1 MSKNVKYFSSDHF
14 GAPPLKGDRW
24 GYLVEMLRAVL
35 CTGFNTRSDV
45 SKVEV
50 VSSTRI
56 KITFGSIHNYSVQ
69 QTILLSGTVHSQLN
83 VEYVVK
89 SVNGLTITVD
99 NYDSSI
105 VLSPGTIL
113 DGLSGVSTKV
123 APLGFIEK
131 YTDVA
136 GRSVFT
142 TDEDEAYLYI
152 DDVKPATWDTLT
164 SGGFT
169 PQICPLVFM
178 TDKMTDINTVT
189 GSCIVPFQ
197 VANPTYY
204 KLKEYKLSAT
214 YDRTGLWQWQSF
226 GMYRADVNSNTAA
239 QAIIPAKWT
248 LIGNGRLF
256 YFIPELNDVSP
267 TNILNAFYV
276 FGKINNSRNN
286 TRDLPYILCA
296 RSDSTTSRSHY
307 NTQVYYGMHAVS
319 PSLQNVG
326 AETVD
331 TGGNGYGVLKIRGT
345 PSKVCGG
352 PSPWAYFVTTTSDLV
367 SGNLAQPM
375 SYPDNLSYTYNIG
388 NIYLN
393 NKSEEFGKLSGLKW
407 VYNAN
412 QYIHF
417 HRMLKEFD
425 FNGNKKTMFFY
436 IGSMYVGNSIKP
448 SVYNISLNNE
458 DWYNYD

>member
-69 QTILLSGTVHSQLN
+69 QTISLSGTVHSQLN
-83 VEYVVK
+83 AEYVVK

-152 DDVKPATWDTLT
+152 DDVKPDTWDTLT
-164 SGGFT
+164 SEGFT

-197 VANPTYY
+197 AANPTYY

-226 GMYRADVNSNTAA
+226 GMYRGNVNSNTAE

-256 YFIPELNDVSP
+256 YFIPELNDFS
-267 TNILNAFYV
+267 TTAIQNSFYM
-276 FGKINNSRNN
+276 FGKINSARDN
-286 TRDLPYILCA
+286 TRDLPYILSG
-296 RSDSTTSRSHY
+296 RSDSATTRSHY
-307 NTQVYYGMHAVS
+307 DTLSSFGNNAIT
-319 PSLQNVG
+319 PSLSNSS

-331 TGGNGYGVLKIRGT
+331 TGQNNFGMLKIRGT
-345 PSKVCGG
+345 PSKVNGG
-352 PSPWAYFVTTTSDLV
+352 PSPWAHVIDQQPNLV
-367 SGNLAQPM
+367 SGNLAQTM
-375 SYPDNLSYTYNIG
+375 SYPDNLSFTYNIG
-388 NIYLN
+388 SIYLN
-393 NKSEEFGKLSGLKW
+393 NKSEELGKISGLKW
-407 VYNAN
+407 IFNAN
-412 QYIHF
+412 QYVHF
-417 HRMLKEFD
+417 HRMVKEYNFGD
-425 FNGNKKTMFFY
+425 NKKTLFFY
-436 IGSMYVGNSIKP
+436 IGQTTIGTVAQT